1 MLEAFLKLAAV
12 CSRVKGCWYFIA
24 RIQHVRSCWRS
35 VCMCGECCFCK
46 HQWLERV
53 PVVWK
58 HTELWHGAAVAIPVS
73 QPCYM
78 RRVAKLSPI
87 FVHFAHD
94 LSVHPRLFILQ
105 LHSAKQKVWTEWTH
119 RSCNSSEYAFKW
131 YQVINLSIGSDTLP
145 NLPSLLALDS
155 MYIAD
160 LQSLET
166 VSTNI
171 QGTSMV

>member
-1 MLEAFLKLAAV
+1 MLILYRMHAACEIMVKECLYVWCMLFLLAPMIGVSSSCLEAHRALTW
-12 CSRVKGCWYFIA
+12 R
-24 RIQHVRSCWRS
+24 RSS
-35 VCMCGECCFCK
+35 
-46 HQWLERV
+46 HS
-53 PVVWK
+53 
-58 HTELWHGAAVAIPVS
+58 VS

-87 FVHFAHD
+87 FVHFALAHD

-105 LHSAKQKVWTEWTH
+105 IHSAKQKVWTELTH

-131 YQVINLSIGSDTLP
+131 YQVTNSSIWSDTLP
-145 NLPSLLALDS
+145 NLPSLLALGS

-171 QGTSMV
+171 QSSSMVV